1 MQNLTENNVIPATT
15 CPACGMLCDDVS
27 PAETSCSKSISFF
40 SQSLKEKNPRISGK
54 PVETNQAVEKITALL
69 KSAKKPLM
77 GGLGTD
83 LAGFRAA
90 YQLAEKSN
98 ATLAHMNAVTT
109 WRNTK
114 VLQSVGWQTT
124 TMTEVRNRADV
135 IVFIGTD
142 VVKHNPRFFERV
154 VWPKEAM
161 FVNNEDRDITYLGG
175 ENLDT
180 SHGVSPT
187 GKKPNILSCKPTQL
201 PEVTAALHALVAN
214 RKLNT
219 SSVAGIAIEKLESL
233 ANRLK
238 EAKYATLIWVAK
250 DLDFPHAELT
260 IQQIT
265 QTVVDLNKTT
275 RAGALAM
282 GGSDG
287 DTTVNYA
294 KTWLSGLAIHEE
306 VLPEHD
312 LLIWVNSFSP
322 DKALPSTEAPIIV
335 IGNSNMQFESEP
347 DVYIPIATPGLDCSG
362 TMIRVDSN
370 VILPLKKI
378 KESELPTLA
387 KILNK
392 VGDTL

>member
-1 MQNLTENNVIPATT
+1 MQNLTENNMMPTTT
-15 CPACGMLCDDVS
+15 CPACGMLCDDIS
-27 PAETSCSKSISFF
+27 MAETSCSKSIAFF
-40 SQSLKEKNPRISGK
+40 SQATGETNPRSSGK
-54 PVETNQAVEKITALL
+54 PVSINQAIEKIAALL
-69 KSAKKPLM
+69 KSAKKPLI

-83 LAGFRAA
+83 LTGFRAA
-90 YQLAEKSN
+90 YQLADKCN

-135 IVFIGTD
+135 IVFIGSD

-154 VWPKEAM
+154 IWPKEAM
-161 FVNNEDRDITYLGG
+161 FVNNEDRDIVYLGG
-175 ENLDT
+175 ENLNT
-180 SHGVSPT
+180 SYGVSPK
-187 GKKPNILSCKPTQL
+187 GKQPTVLPCKPEQL

-214 RKLNT
+214 KKLNI
-219 SSVAGIAIEKLESL
+219 SSVAGISVEDLESI
-233 ANRLK
+233 ADRLK
-238 EAKYATLIWVAK
+238 QAKYATLIWVSK

-294 KTWLSGLAIHEE
+294 HTWLSGLAIHEG

-312 LLIWVNSFSP
+312 VLIWVNSFSP
-322 DKALPSTEAPIIV
+322 DKALPSTKAPTIV
-335 IGNSNMQFESEP
+335 IGNSNMQFENEP
-347 DVYIPIATPGLDCSG
+347 DVYIPITTPGLDSSG

-370 VILPLKKI
+370 VILPLKKV
-378 KESELPTLA
+378 KESNLPTLA
-387 KILNK
+387 EIFNT
-392 VGDTL
+392 VGDAL

>member
-1 MQNLTENNVIPATT
+1 MQNLNENNAMYATT

-27 PAETSCSKSISFF
+27 PNKTSCKKNIAFF
-40 SQSLKEKNPRISGK
+40 SQPSKEANPRSAGK
-54 PVETNQAVEKITALL
+54 TVSIDQAVNKIADLL
-69 KSAKKPLM
+69 KSAKQPLI

-83 LAGFRAA
+83 LTGFRAA
-90 YQLAEKSN
+90 YQLADKCN

-154 VWPKEAM
+154 IWPKEAM
-161 FVNNEDRDITYLGG
+161 FIENEDRDITYLGA

-180 SHGVSPT
+180 SHGVSPK
-187 GKKPNILSCKPTQL
+187 GKQPTVLPCKPEQL
-201 PEVTAALHALVAN
+201 PQVTAALHALVAN
-214 RKLNT
+214 KKLNVP
-219 SSVAGIAIEKLESL
+219 SVAGIAIADLESL

-238 EAKYATLIWVAK
+238 QAKYATLIWVAK

-260 IQQIT
+260 IQQIA

-294 KTWLSGLAIHEE
+294 HTWLSGLAIHEE

-312 LLIWVNSFSP
+312 VLIWVNSFSP
-322 DKALPSTEAPIIV
+322 DKAMPSSKAPIIV
-335 IGNSNMQFESEP
+335 IGNSNMQFENEP
-347 DVYIPIATPGLDCSG
+347 DVYIPTATPGLDCSG

-370 VILPLKKI
+370 VILPLKKV

-387 KILNK
+387 EILNK
-392 VGDTL
+392 VGDAL

>member
-1 MQNLTENNVIPATT
+1 MQNLNENNAMYATT
-15 CPACGMLCDDVS
+15 CPACGMLCDDLS
-27 PAETSCSKSISFF
+27 PAEASCAKNITFF
-40 SQSLKEKNPRISGK
+40 SQSSKETKPSISGQTTSLDK
-54 PVETNQAVEKITALL
+54 AIAKIAELL
-69 KSAKKPLM
+69 KSAKKPVI
-77 GGLGTD
+77 GGLSTD
-83 LAGFRAA
+83 LTGFRAA
-90 YQLAEKSN
+90 YQLADKCN

-161 FVNNEDRDITYLGG
+161 FVNLEDRDIVYLGG
-175 ENLDT
+175 ENLNT
-180 SHGVSPT
+180 SSGVSPK
-187 GKKPNILSCKPTQL
+187 GKQPTVLPCKPEHL

-214 RKLNT
+214 KKLNV
-219 SSVAGIAIEKLESL
+219 SSVAGIAVEDLENL
-233 ANRLK
+233 AQRLK
-238 EAKYATLIWVAK
+238 QAKYATLIWVSK

-294 KTWLSGLAIHEE
+294 HTWLSGLAIHQE

-322 DKALPSTEAPIIV
+322 DKSTPKANGPIIV
-335 IGNSNMQFESEP
+335 IGNPNLQFEIEP
-347 DVYIPIATPGLDCSG
+347 DVFIPIATPGLDSIG

-370 VILPLKKI
+370 VILPLKKV
-378 KESELPTLA
+378 KESNLPTLSEVLA
-387 KILNK
+387 KVEEVL
-392 VGDTL
+392 